1 MSRQPADRVGTVSL
15 EIGIGERMSPTSV
28 KNLVIIAE
36 NPRAGAT
43 SGHRLVV
50 ELTEMLEAL
59 DYRVR
64 ILTSVEEIQTSIQE
78 AQRGEELACIV
89 SAGGDGTLRMIGPW
103 ADPETP
109 IAIIPLGTENLMARY
124 LGFTV
129 DVATTAKWITKGNR
143 RKLDAGLANGQF
155 FLVMASVGF
164 DADVVTRVHEART
177 GHIRHWSY
185 ALPLLTSIRDYRYPE
200 LRIRS
205 SNHRRSLRAK
215 WAFVFNVPMYA
226 MGLPIV
232 PDADDSDGRLDLCSM
247 RNGSLLR
254 AFVYLAG
261 ILMGRH
267 RYWND
272 VHSERAES
280 MVIEADEPV
289 NFQLDGDPGGQLP
302 LTIEALESRLTFVT
316 PANES

>member
-1 MSRQPADRVGTVSL
+1 
-15 EIGIGERMSPTSV
+15 MSPTSV

-64 ILTSVEEIQTSIQE
+64 ILTSVEEIQAAIHE
-78 AQRGEELACIV
+78 AQRREERAGIV

-164 DADVVTRVHEART
+164 DAITKK
-177 GHIRHWSY
+177 
-185 ALPLLTSIRDYRYPE
+185 
-200 LRIRS
+200 
-205 SNHRRSLRAK
+205 N
-215 WAFVFNVPMYA
+215 
-226 MGLPIV
+226 
-232 PDADDSDGRLDLCSM
+232 
-247 RNGSLLR
+247 
-254 AFVYLAG
+254 
-261 ILMGRH
+261 
-267 RYWND
+267 
-272 VHSERAES
+272 
-280 MVIEADEPV
+280 
-289 NFQLDGDPGGQLP
+289 
-302 LTIEALESRLTFVT
+302 
-316 PANES
+316 

>member
-1 MSRQPADRVGTVSL
+1 
-15 EIGIGERMSPTSV
+15 
-28 KNLVIIAE
+28 
-36 NPRAGAT
+36 
-43 SGHRLVV
+43 
-50 ELTEMLEAL
+50 
-59 DYRVR
+59 
-64 ILTSVEEIQTSIQE
+64 
-78 AQRGEELACIV
+78 
-89 SAGGDGTLRMIGPW
+89 
-103 ADPETP
+103 
-109 IAIIPLGTENLMARY
+109 
-124 LGFTV
+124 
-129 DVATTAKWITKGNR
+129 
-143 RKLDAGLANGQF
+143 
-155 FLVMASVGF
+155 
-164 DADVVTRVHEART
+164 
-177 GHIRHWSY
+177 
-185 ALPLLTSIRDYRYPE
+185 
-200 LRIRS
+200 
-205 SNHRRSLRAK
+205 K

-316 PANES
+316 PTSES